1 MQPTTPRIKLSALML
16 GLLVLTGCATR
27 ERYESELQGWVG
39 ANIKVVMDTW
49 GYPSGSFESPTSGNL
64 VYVWDKQSSY
74 TSPPV
79 LSTTVVTGSRGTSI
93 GTGLG
98 FGFGGQTMSYRC
110 QTYFEVDKTKTI
122 LSWKTQGNDCRK

>member
-1 MQPTTPRIKLSALML
+1 MQVSSSKTRLIALTL
-16 GLLVLTGCATR
+16 GMLVLTGCATR

-39 ANIKVVMDTW
+39 SNIKVVMDAW
-49 GYPSGSFESPTSGNL
+49 GYPSGSFESPTGNL

-74 TSPPV
+74 TSAPMV
-79 LSTTVVTGSRGTSI
+79 STTVITGSRGSSF

-98 FGFGGQTMSYRC
+98 FGFGGQTTSYRC
-110 QTYFEVDKTKTI
+110 QTYFEVDKAKTI